1 MFRIKF
7 LIIFV
12 LITYTGFS
20 QPVDT
25 LNIVK
30 KTIDID
36 EPTSGDEPIDIDTF
50 YRTKFS
56 VFDTLVK
63 KNDTVFIRPIAV
75 EPKMLLQDSVLMS
88 VNKAGVQQV
97 VVSTFEVT
105 KRNKNTDLSYFLI
118 PKPKGFVY
126 SRIPRANSQ
135 IRYDGLSPLRSG
147 LSFWQKTNSLGI
159 DISQGTYS
167 NWSAGGY
174 SSVSGV
180 IKGDFIRKFEK
191 GRTIW
196 VNELKVRYGLNKQE
210 NVELRKTDDVLSVNS
225 SFGYKSSVKSNW
237 YYSAKMTLNTQMANG
252 YAYPNV
258 DEPISR
264 AFAPAYLFVGI
275 GAEYFKNDFKAY
287 ISPVTLKSTLVLDE
301 VLANKGEFGLDGGVY
316 DEYGNLIIAGK
327 KSRNELGFL
336 FTTEWNKLLITNVM
350 LKNNLTLY
358 TDYLNNFGNVD
369 VDWQLSIEMKINSLL
384 KATIGGHLIY
394 DDDIK
399 NKRDVNGVQITE
411 GPRVQLKQLLSVGL
425 VYNF

>member
-1 MFRIKF
+1 MFKIRFIAF
-7 LIIFV
+7 FV
-12 LITYTGFS
+12 LLSFVGFS
-20 QPVDT
+20 QPIDS
-25 LNIVK
+25 LEVK
-30 KTIDID
+30 RT
-36 EPTSGDEPIDIDTF
+36 PIDIDQF
-50 YRTKFS
+50 YRTQFS
-56 VFDTLVK
+56 IFDTLVK
-63 KNDTVFIRPIAV
+63 KNDTLFIRPIAV
-75 EPKMLLQDSVLMS
+75 EPKMVLQDSVLMS

-118 PKPKGFVY
+118 PKPSGFVY
-126 SRIPRANSQ
+126 NRVPRANSQ
-135 IRYDGLSPLRSG
+135 IMYDGLSPNKSG
-147 LSFWQKTNSLGI
+147 LSFWKKTNSLGL
-159 DISQGTYS
+159 DINQGTFS

-174 SSVSGV
+174 SSVSGIV
-180 IKGDFIRKFEK
+180 KGDFNRTYEK
-191 GRTIW
+191 GRTMW

-210 NVELRKTDDVLSVNS
+210 NVELRKTDDVLSINS

-258 DEPISR
+258 EDPISR

-301 VLANKGEFGLDGGVY
+301 VLANKGEFGLDGGIF
-316 DEYGNLIIAGK
+316 DAEGNLIKPGK

-336 FTTEWNKLLITNVM
+336 FTSEWKKSIMKNVL

-369 VDWQLSIEMKINSLL
+369 VDWQLTLEMKINSLL
-384 KATIGGHLIY
+384 KATLGGHLIY

-411 GPRVQLKQLLSVGL
+411 GPRVQFKQLLSVGL

>member
-1 MFRIKF
+1 MFKIRFIAF
-7 LIIFV
+7 FV
-12 LITYTGFS
+12 LLSFVGFS
-20 QPVDT
+20 QPIDS
-25 LNIVK
+25 LEVK
-30 KTIDID
+30 RT
-36 EPTSGDEPIDIDTF
+36 PIDIDQF
-50 YRTKFS
+50 YRTQFS
-56 VFDTLVK
+56 IFDTLVK
-63 KNDTVFIRPIAV
+63 KNDTLFIRPIAV
-75 EPKMLLQDSVLMS
+75 EPKMVLQDSVLMS

-118 PKPKGFVY
+118 PKPTGFVY
-126 SRIPRANSQ
+126 SRVPRANSQ
-135 IRYDGLSPLRSG
+135 IMYDGLSPNKSG
-147 LSFWQKTNSLGI
+147 LSFWKKTNSLGL
-159 DISQGTYS
+159 DINQGTFS

-174 SSVSGV
+174 SSVSGIV
-180 IKGDFIRKFEK
+180 KGDFNRTYEK
-191 GRTIW
+191 GRTMW

-210 NVELRKTDDVLSVNS
+210 NVELRKTDDVLSINS

-258 DEPISR
+258 EDPISR

-301 VLANKGEFGLDGGVY
+301 VLANKGEFGLDGGIF
-316 DEYGNLIIAGK
+316 DAEGNLIKPGK

-336 FTTEWNKLLITNVM
+336 FTSEWKKSIMTNVL

-369 VDWQLSIEMKINSLL
+369 VDWQLTLEMKVNSLL
-384 KATIGGHLIY
+384 KATLGGHLIY

-411 GPRVQLKQLLSVGL
+411 GPRVQFKQLLSVGL

>member
-1 MFRIKF
+1 MFKIRFIAF
-7 LIIFV
+7 FV
-12 LITYTGFS
+12 LLSFVGFS
-20 QPVDT
+20 QPIDS
-25 LNIVK
+25 LEVK
-30 KTIDID
+30 RT
-36 EPTSGDEPIDIDTF
+36 PIDIDQF
-50 YRTKFS
+50 YRTQFS
-56 VFDTLVK
+56 IFDTLVK
-63 KNDTVFIRPIAV
+63 KNDTLFIRPIAV
-75 EPKMLLQDSVLMS
+75 EPKMVLQDSVLMS

-118 PKPKGFVY
+118 PKPSGFVY
-126 SRIPRANSQ
+126 NRVPRANSQ
-135 IRYDGLSPLRSG
+135 IMYDGLSPNKSG
-147 LSFWQKTNSLGI
+147 LSFWKKTNSLGL
-159 DISQGTYS
+159 DINQGTFS

-174 SSVSGV
+174 SSVSGIV
-180 IKGDFIRKFEK
+180 KGDFNRTYEK
-191 GRTIW
+191 GRTMW
-196 VNELKVRYGLNKQE
+196 VNELIVRYGLNKQE
-210 NVELRKTDDVLSVNS
+210 NVELRKTDDVLSINS

-258 DEPISR
+258 EDPISR

-301 VLANKGEFGLDGGVY
+301 VLANKGEFGLDGGIF
-316 DEYGNLIIAGK
+316 DAEGNLIKPGK

-336 FTTEWNKLLITNVM
+336 FTSEWKKSIMKNVL

-369 VDWQLSIEMKINSLL
+369 VDWQLTLEMKVNSLL
-384 KATIGGHLIY
+384 KATLGGHLIY

-411 GPRVQLKQLLSVGL
+411 GPRVQFKQLLSVGL

>member
-1 MFRIKF
+1 MFKIRFIAF
-7 LIIFV
+7 FV
-12 LITYTGFS
+12 LLSFVGFS
-20 QPVDT
+20 QPIDS
-25 LNIVK
+25 LEVK
-30 KTIDID
+30 RT
-36 EPTSGDEPIDIDTF
+36 PIDIDQF
-50 YRTKFS
+50 YRTQFS

-63 KNDTVFIRPIAV
+63 KNDTLFIRPIAV
-75 EPKMLLQDSVLMS
+75 EPKMVLQDSVLMS

-105 KRNKNTDLSYFLI
+105 KRNKNSDLSYFLI
-118 PKPKGFVY
+118 PKPTGFVY
-126 SRIPRANSQ
+126 NRVPRANSQ
-135 IRYDGLSPLRSG
+135 IMYDGLSPNKSG
-147 LSFWQKTNSLGI
+147 LSFWKKTNSLGL
-159 DISQGTYS
+159 DINQGTFS

-174 SSVSGV
+174 SSVSGIV
-180 IKGDFIRKFEK
+180 KGDFNRTYEK
-191 GRTIW
+191 GRTMW

-210 NVELRKTDDVLSVNS
+210 NVELRKTDDVLSINS

-258 DEPISR
+258 EDPISR

-301 VLANKGEFGLDGGVY
+301 VLANKGEFGLDGGIF
-316 DEYGNLIIAGK
+316 DAEGNLIKPGK

-336 FTTEWNKLLITNVM
+336 FTSEWKKSIMTNVL

-369 VDWQLSIEMKINSLL
+369 VDWQLTLEMKINSLL
-384 KATIGGHLIY
+384 KATLGGHLIY

-411 GPRVQLKQLLSVGL
+411 GPRVQFKQLLSVGL

>member
-1 MFRIKF
+1 MFKIRFIAF
-7 LIIFV
+7 FV
-12 LITYTGFS
+12 LLSFVGFS
-20 QPVDT
+20 QPIDS
-25 LNIVK
+25 LEVK
-30 KTIDID
+30 RT
-36 EPTSGDEPIDIDTF
+36 PIDIDQF
-50 YRTKFS
+50 YRTQFS

-63 KNDTVFIRPIAV
+63 KNDTLFIRPIAV
-75 EPKMLLQDSVLMS
+75 EPKMVLQDSVLMS

-118 PKPKGFVY
+118 PKPTGFVY
-126 SRIPRANSQ
+126 SRVPRANSQ
-135 IRYDGLSPLRSG
+135 IMYDGLSPNKSG
-147 LSFWQKTNSLGI
+147 LSFWKKTNSLGL
-159 DISQGTYS
+159 DINQGTFS

-174 SSVSGV
+174 SSVSGIV
-180 IKGDFIRKFEK
+180 KGDFNRTYEK
-191 GRTIW
+191 GRTMW

-210 NVELRKTDDVLSVNS
+210 NVELRKTDDVLSINS

-258 DEPISR
+258 EDPISR

-301 VLANKGEFGLDGGVY
+301 VLANKGEFGLDGGIF
-316 DEYGNLIIAGK
+316 DAEGNLIKPGK

-336 FTTEWNKLLITNVM
+336 FTSEWKKSIMTNVL

-369 VDWQLSIEMKINSLL
+369 VDWQLTLEMKVNSLL
-384 KATIGGHLIY
+384 KATLGGHLIY

-411 GPRVQLKQLLSVGL
+411 GPRVQFKQLLSVGL

>member
-1 MFRIKF
+1 MFKIRFIAF
-7 LIIFV
+7 FV
-12 LITYTGFS
+12 LLSFVGFS
-20 QPVDT
+20 QPIDS
-25 LNIVK
+25 LEVK
-30 KTIDID
+30 RT
-36 EPTSGDEPIDIDTF
+36 PIDIDQF
-50 YRTKFS
+50 YRTQFS
-56 VFDTLVK
+56 IFDTLVK
-63 KNDTVFIRPIAV
+63 KNDTLFIRPIAV
-75 EPKMLLQDSVLMS
+75 EPKMVLQDSVLMS

-118 PKPKGFVY
+118 PKPSGFVY
-126 SRIPRANSQ
+126 NRVPRANSQ
-135 IRYDGLSPLRSG
+135 IMYDGLSPNKSG
-147 LSFWQKTNSLGI
+147 LSFWKKNNSLGL
-159 DISQGTYS
+159 DINQGTFS

-174 SSVSGV
+174 SSVSGIV
-180 IKGDFIRKFEK
+180 KGDFNRTYEK
-191 GRTIW
+191 GRTMW

-210 NVELRKTDDVLSVNS
+210 NVELRKTDDVLSINS

-258 DEPISR
+258 EDPISR

-301 VLANKGEFGLDGGVY
+301 VLANKGEFGLDGGIF
-316 DEYGNLIIAGK
+316 DAEGNLIKPGK

-336 FTTEWNKLLITNVM
+336 FTSEWKKSIMTNVL

-369 VDWQLSIEMKINSLL
+369 VDWQLTLEMKVNSLL
-384 KATIGGHLIY
+384 KATLGGHLIY

-411 GPRVQLKQLLSVGL
+411 GPRVQFKQLLSVGL

>member
-1 MFRIKF
+1 MFKIRFIAF
-7 LIIFV
+7 FV
-12 LITYTGFS
+12 LLSFVGFS
-20 QPVDT
+20 QPIDS
-25 LNIVK
+25 LEVK
-30 KTIDID
+30 RT
-36 EPTSGDEPIDIDTF
+36 PIDIDQF
-50 YRTKFS
+50 YRTQFS

-63 KNDTVFIRPIAV
+63 KNDTLFIRPIAV
-75 EPKMLLQDSVLMS
+75 EPKMVLQDSVLMS

-118 PKPKGFVY
+118 PKPTGFVY
-126 SRIPRANSQ
+126 NRVPRANSQ
-135 IRYDGLSPLRSG
+135 IMYDGLSPNKSG
-147 LSFWQKTNSLGI
+147 LSFWKKTNSLGL
-159 DISQGTYS
+159 DINQGTFS

-174 SSVSGV
+174 SSVSGIV
-180 IKGDFIRKFEK
+180 KGDFNRTYEK
-191 GRTIW
+191 GRTMW

-210 NVELRKTDDVLSVNS
+210 NVELRKTDDVLSINS

-258 DEPISR
+258 EDPISR

-287 ISPVTLKSTLVLDE
+287 ISPFTLKSTLVLDE
-301 VLANKGEFGLDGGVY
+301 VLANKGEFGLDGGIF
-316 DEYGNLIIAGK
+316 DAEGNLIKPGK

-336 FTTEWNKLLITNVM
+336 FTSEWKKSIMTNVL

-369 VDWQLSIEMKINSLL
+369 VDWQLTLEMKVNSLL
-384 KATIGGHLIY
+384 KATLGGHLIY

-411 GPRVQLKQLLSVGL
+411 GPRVQFKQLLSVGL

>member
-1 MFRIKF
+1 MFKIRFIAF
-7 LIIFV
+7 FV
-12 LITYTGFS
+12 LLSFVGFS
-20 QPVDT
+20 QPIDS
-25 LNIVK
+25 LEVK
-30 KTIDID
+30 RT
-36 EPTSGDEPIDIDTF
+36 PIDIDQF
-50 YRTKFS
+50 YRTQFS

-63 KNDTVFIRPIAV
+63 KNDTLFIRPIAV
-75 EPKMLLQDSVLMS
+75 EPKMVLQDSVLMS

-118 PKPKGFVY
+118 PKPSGFVY
-126 SRIPRANSQ
+126 NRVPRANSQ
-135 IRYDGLSPLRSG
+135 IMYDGLSPNKSG
-147 LSFWQKTNSLGI
+147 LSFWKKTNSLGL
-159 DISQGTYS
+159 DINQGTFS

-174 SSVSGV
+174 SSVSGIV
-180 IKGDFIRKFEK
+180 KGDFNRTYEK
-191 GRTIW
+191 GRTMW

-210 NVELRKTDDVLSVNS
+210 NVELRKTDDVLSINS

-258 DEPISR
+258 EDPISR

-301 VLANKGEFGLDGGVY
+301 VLANKGEFGLDGGIF
-316 DEYGNLIIAGK
+316 DAEGNLIKPGK

-336 FTTEWNKLLITNVM
+336 FTSEWKKSIMKNVL

-369 VDWQLSIEMKINSLL
+369 VDWQLTLEMKINSLL
-384 KATIGGHLIY
+384 KATLGGHLIY

-411 GPRVQLKQLLSVGL
+411 GPRVQFKQLLSVGL

>member
-1 MFRIKF
+1 MFKIRF
-7 LIIFV
+7 FAFFV
-12 LITYTGFS
+12 LLSFVGFS
-20 QPVDT
+20 QPIDS
-25 LNIVK
+25 LEVK
-30 KTIDID
+30 RT
-36 EPTSGDEPIDIDTF
+36 PIDIDQF
-50 YRTKFS
+50 YRTQFS

-63 KNDTVFIRPIAV
+63 KNDTLFIRPIAV
-75 EPKMLLQDSVLMS
+75 EPKMVLQDSVLMS

-118 PKPKGFVY
+118 PKPTGFVY
-126 SRIPRANSQ
+126 SRVPRANSQ
-135 IRYDGLSPLRSG
+135 IMYDGLSPNKSG
-147 LSFWQKTNSLGI
+147 LSFWKKTNSLGL
-159 DISQGTYS
+159 DINQGTFS

-174 SSVSGV
+174 SSVSGIV
-180 IKGDFIRKFEK
+180 KGDFNRTYEK
-191 GRTIW
+191 GRTMW

-210 NVELRKTDDVLSVNS
+210 NVELRKTDDVLSINS

-258 DEPISR
+258 EDPISR

-301 VLANKGEFGLDGGVY
+301 VLANKGEFGLDGGIF
-316 DEYGNLIIAGK
+316 DAEGNLIKPGK

-336 FTTEWNKLLITNVM
+336 FTSEWKKSIMTNVL

-369 VDWQLSIEMKINSLL
+369 VDWQLTLEMKVNSLL
-384 KATIGGHLIY
+384 KATLGGHLIY

-411 GPRVQLKQLLSVGL
+411 GPRVQFKQLLSVGL

>member
-1 MFRIKF
+1 MFKIRFIAF
-7 LIIFV
+7 FV
-12 LITYTGFS
+12 LLSFVGFS
-20 QPVDT
+20 QPIDS
-25 LNIVK
+25 LEVK
-30 KTIDID
+30 RT
-36 EPTSGDEPIDIDTF
+36 PIDIDQF
-50 YRTKFS
+50 YRTQFS

-63 KNDTVFIRPIAV
+63 KNDTLFIRPIAV
-75 EPKMLLQDSVLMS
+75 EPKMVLQDSVLMS

-118 PKPKGFVY
+118 PKPSGFVY
-126 SRIPRANSQ
+126 NRVPRANSQ
-135 IRYDGLSPLRSG
+135 IMYDGLSPNKSG
-147 LSFWQKTNSLGI
+147 LSFWKKTNSLGL
-159 DISQGTYS
+159 DINQGTFS

-174 SSVSGV
+174 SSVSGIV
-180 IKGDFIRKFEK
+180 KGDFNRTYEK
-191 GRTIW
+191 GRTMW

-210 NVELRKTDDVLSVNS
+210 NVELRKTDDVLSINS

-258 DEPISR
+258 EDPISR

-301 VLANKGEFGLDGGVY
+301 VLANKGEFGLDGGIF
-316 DEYGNLIIAGK
+316 DAEGNLIKPGK

-336 FTTEWNKLLITNVM
+336 FTSEWKKSIMKNVL

-369 VDWQLSIEMKINSLL
+369 VDWQLTLEMKVNSLL
-384 KATIGGHLIY
+384 KATLGGHLIY

-411 GPRVQLKQLLSVGL
+411 GPRVQFKQLLSVGL

>member
-1 MFRIKF
+1 MFKIRFIAF
-7 LIIFV
+7 FV
-12 LITYTGFS
+12 LLSLVGFS
-20 QPVDT
+20 QPIDS
-25 LNIVK
+25 LEVK
-30 KTIDID
+30 RT
-36 EPTSGDEPIDIDTF
+36 PIDIDQF
-50 YRTKFS
+50 YRTQFS
-56 VFDTLVK
+56 IFDTLVK
-63 KNDTVFIRPIAV
+63 KNDTLFIRPIAV
-75 EPKMLLQDSVLMS
+75 EPKMVLQDSVLMS

-118 PKPKGFVY
+118 PKPTGFVY
-126 SRIPRANSQ
+126 NRVPRANSQ
-135 IRYDGLSPLRSG
+135 IMYDGLSPNKSG
-147 LSFWQKTNSLGI
+147 LSFWKKTNSLGL
-159 DISQGTYS
+159 DINQGTFS

-174 SSVSGV
+174 SSVSGIV
-180 IKGDFIRKFEK
+180 KGDFNRTYEK
-191 GRTIW
+191 GRTMW

-210 NVELRKTDDVLSVNS
+210 NVELRKTDDVLSINS

-258 DEPISR
+258 EDPISR

-301 VLANKGEFGLDGGVY
+301 VLANKGEFGLDGGIF
-316 DEYGNLIIAGK
+316 DAEGNLIKPGK

-336 FTTEWNKLLITNVM
+336 FTSEWKKSIMKNVL

-369 VDWQLSIEMKINSLL
+369 VDWQLTLEMKVNSLL
-384 KATIGGHLIY
+384 KATLGGHLIY

-411 GPRVQLKQLLSVGL
+411 GPRVQFKQLLSVGL

>member
-1 MFRIKF
+1 MFKIRFIAF
-7 LIIFV
+7 FV
-12 LITYTGFS
+12 LLSFVGFS
-20 QPVDT
+20 QPIDS
-25 LNIVK
+25 LEVK
-30 KTIDID
+30 RT
-36 EPTSGDEPIDIDTF
+36 PIDIDQF
-50 YRTKFS
+50 YRTQFS
-56 VFDTLVK
+56 IFDTLVK
-63 KNDTVFIRPIAV
+63 KNDTLFIRPIAV
-75 EPKMLLQDSVLMS
+75 EPKMVLQDSVLMS

-118 PKPKGFVY
+118 PKPTGFVY
-126 SRIPRANSQ
+126 NRVPRANSQ
-135 IRYDGLSPLRSG
+135 IMYDGLSPNKSG
-147 LSFWQKTNSLGI
+147 LSFWKKTNSLGL
-159 DISQGTYS
+159 DINQGTFS

-174 SSVSGV
+174 SSVSGIV
-180 IKGDFIRKFEK
+180 KGDFNRTYEK
-191 GRTIW
+191 GRTMW

-210 NVELRKTDDVLSVNS
+210 NVELRKTDDVLSINS

-258 DEPISR
+258 EDPISR

-301 VLANKGEFGLDGGVY
+301 VLANKGEFGLDGGIF
-316 DEYGNLIIAGK
+316 DAEGNLIKPGK

-336 FTTEWNKLLITNVM
+336 FTSEWKKSIMTNVL

-369 VDWQLSIEMKINSLL
+369 VDWQLTLEMKINSLL
-384 KATIGGHLIY
+384 KATLGGHLIY

-411 GPRVQLKQLLSVGL
+411 GPRVQFKQLLSVGL

>member
-1 MFRIKF
+1 
-7 LIIFV
+7 
-12 LITYTGFS
+12 
-20 QPVDT
+20 
-25 LNIVK
+25 
-30 KTIDID
+30 
-36 EPTSGDEPIDIDTF
+36 
-50 YRTKFS
+50 
-56 VFDTLVK
+56 
-63 KNDTVFIRPIAV
+63 
-75 EPKMLLQDSVLMS
+75 MS

-118 PKPKGFVY
+118 PKPTGFVY
-126 SRIPRANSQ
+126 NRVPRANSQ
-135 IRYDGLSPLRSG
+135 IMYDGLSPNKSG
-147 LSFWQKTNSLGI
+147 LSFWKKTNSLGL
-159 DISQGTYS
+159 DINQGTFS

-174 SSVSGV
+174 SSVSGIV
-180 IKGDFIRKFEK
+180 KGDFNRTYEK
-191 GRTIW
+191 GRTMW

-210 NVELRKTDDVLSVNS
+210 NVELRKTDDVLSINS

-258 DEPISR
+258 EDPISR

-301 VLANKGEFGLDGGVY
+301 VLANKGEFGLDGGIF
-316 DEYGNLIIAGK
+316 DAEGNLIKPGK

-336 FTTEWNKLLITNVM
+336 FTSEWKKSIMTNVL

-369 VDWQLSIEMKINSLL
+369 VDWQLTLEMKINSLL
-384 KATIGGHLIY
+384 KATLGGHLIY

-411 GPRVQLKQLLSVGL
+411 GPRVQFKQLLSVGL

>member
-1 MFRIKF
+1 MFKIRFIAF
-7 LIIFV
+7 FV
-12 LITYTGFS
+12 LLSFVGFS
-20 QPVDT
+20 QPIDS
-25 LNIVK
+25 LEVK
-30 KTIDID
+30 RT
-36 EPTSGDEPIDIDTF
+36 PIDIDQF
-50 YRTKFS
+50 YRTQFS

-63 KNDTVFIRPIAV
+63 KNDTLFIRPIAV
-75 EPKMLLQDSVLMS
+75 EPKMVLQDSVLMS

-118 PKPKGFVY
+118 PKPTGFVY
-126 SRIPRANSQ
+126 NRVPRANSQ
-135 IRYDGLSPLRSG
+135 IMYDALSPNKSG
-147 LSFWQKTNSLGI
+147 LSFWKKTNSLGL
-159 DISQGTYS
+159 DINQGTFS

-174 SSVSGV
+174 SSVSGIV
-180 IKGDFIRKFEK
+180 KGDFNRTYEK
-191 GRTIW
+191 GRTMW

-210 NVELRKTDDVLSVNS
+210 NVELRKTDDVLSINS

-258 DEPISR
+258 EDPISR

-301 VLANKGEFGLDGGVY
+301 VLANKGEFGLDGGIF
-316 DEYGNLIIAGK
+316 DAEGNLIKPGK

-336 FTTEWNKLLITNVM
+336 FTSEWKKSIMTNVL

-369 VDWQLSIEMKINSLL
+369 VDWQLTLEMKVNSLL
-384 KATIGGHLIY
+384 KATLGGHLIY

-411 GPRVQLKQLLSVGL
+411 GPRVQFKQLLSVGL

>member
-1 MFRIKF
+1 MFKIRFIAF
-7 LIIFV
+7 FV
-12 LITYTGFS
+12 LLSFVGFS
-20 QPVDT
+20 QPIDS
-25 LNIVK
+25 LEVK
-30 KTIDID
+30 RT
-36 EPTSGDEPIDIDTF
+36 PIDIDQF
-50 YRTKFS
+50 YRTQFS
-56 VFDTLVK
+56 IFDTLVK
-63 KNDTVFIRPIAV
+63 KNDTLFIRPIAV
-75 EPKMLLQDSVLMS
+75 EPKMVLQDSVLMS

-118 PKPKGFVY
+118 PKPTGFVY
-126 SRIPRANSQ
+126 NRVPRANSQ
-135 IRYDGLSPLRSG
+135 IMYDGLSPNKSG
-147 LSFWQKTNSLGI
+147 LSFWKKTNSLGL
-159 DISQGTYS
+159 DINQGTFS

-174 SSVSGV
+174 SSVSGIV
-180 IKGDFIRKFEK
+180 KGDFNRTYEK
-191 GRTIW
+191 GRTMW

-210 NVELRKTDDVLSVNS
+210 NVELRKTDDVLSINS

-258 DEPISR
+258 EDPISR

-301 VLANKGEFGLDGGVY
+301 VLANKGEFGLDGGIF
-316 DEYGNLIIAGK
+316 DAEGNLIKPGK

-336 FTTEWNKLLITNVM
+336 FTSEWKKSIMTNVL

-369 VDWQLSIEMKINSLL
+369 VDWQLTLEMKVNSLL
-384 KATIGGHLIY
+384 KATLGGHLIY

-411 GPRVQLKQLLSVGL
+411 GPRVQFKQLLSVGL

>member
-1 MFRIKF
+1 MFKIKF
-7 LIIFV
+7 IAFFV
-12 LITYTGFS
+12 LLSFVGFS
-20 QPVDT
+20 QPIDS
-25 LNIVK
+25 LEVK
-30 KTIDID
+30 R
-36 EPTSGDEPIDIDTF
+36 PPIDIDQF
-50 YRTKFS
+50 YRTQFS

-63 KNDTVFIRPIAV
+63 KNDTLFIRPIAV
-75 EPKMLLQDSVLMS
+75 EPKMVLQDSVLMS

-118 PKPKGFVY
+118 PKPTGFVY
-126 SRIPRANSQ
+126 NRVPRANSQ
-135 IRYDGLSPLRSG
+135 IMYDGLSPNKSG
-147 LSFWQKTNSLGI
+147 LSFWKKTNSLGL
-159 DISQGTYS
+159 DINQGTFS

-174 SSVSGV
+174 SSVSGIV
-180 IKGDFIRKFEK
+180 KGDFNRTYEK
-191 GRTIW
+191 GRTMW

-210 NVELRKTDDVLSVNS
+210 NVELRKTDDVLSINS

-258 DEPISR
+258 EDPISR

-301 VLANKGEFGLDGGVY
+301 VLANKGEFGLDGGIF
-316 DEYGNLIIAGK
+316 DAEGNLIKPGK

-336 FTTEWNKLLITNVM
+336 FTSEWKKSLMTNVL

-369 VDWQLSIEMKINSLL
+369 VDWQLTLEMKVNSLL
-384 KATIGGHLIY
+384 KATLGGHLIY

-411 GPRVQLKQLLSVGL
+411 GPRVQFKQLLSVGL

>member
-1 MFRIKF
+1 MFKIRFIAF
-7 LIIFV
+7 FV
-12 LITYTGFS
+12 LLSFVGFS
-20 QPVDT
+20 QPIDS
-25 LNIVK
+25 LEVK
-30 KTIDID
+30 RT
-36 EPTSGDEPIDIDTF
+36 PIDIDQF
-50 YRTKFS
+50 YRTQFS
-56 VFDTLVK
+56 IFDTLVK
-63 KNDTVFIRPIAV
+63 KNDTLFIRPIAV
-75 EPKMLLQDSVLMS
+75 EPKMVLQDSVLMS

-118 PKPKGFVY
+118 PKPSGFVY
-126 SRIPRANSQ
+126 NRVPRANSQ
-135 IRYDGLSPLRSG
+135 IMYDGLSPNKSG
-147 LSFWQKTNSLGI
+147 LSFWKKTNSLGL
-159 DISQGTYS
+159 DINQGTFS

-174 SSVSGV
+174 SSVSGIV
-180 IKGDFIRKFEK
+180 KGDFNRTYEK
-191 GRTIW
+191 GRTMW

-210 NVELRKTDDVLSVNS
+210 NVELRKTDDVLSINS

-258 DEPISR
+258 EDPISR

-301 VLANKGEFGLDGGVY
+301 VLANKGEFGLDGGIF
-316 DEYGNLIIAGK
+316 DAEGNLIKPGK

-336 FTTEWNKLLITNVM
+336 FTSEWKKSIMKNVL

-369 VDWQLSIEMKINSLL
+369 VDWQLTLEMKVNSLL
-384 KATIGGHLIY
+384 KATLGGHLIY

-411 GPRVQLKQLLSVGL
+411 GPRVQFKQLLSVGL

>member
-1 MFRIKF
+1 M
-7 LIIFV
+7 LSFV
-12 LITYTGFS
+12 GFS
-20 QPVDT
+20 QPIDS
-25 LNIVK
+25 LEVK
-30 KTIDID
+30 RT
-36 EPTSGDEPIDIDTF
+36 PIDIDQF
-50 YRTKFS
+50 YRTQFS

-63 KNDTVFIRPIAV
+63 KNDTLFIRPIAV
-75 EPKMLLQDSVLMS
+75 EPKMVLQDSVLMS

-118 PKPKGFVY
+118 PKPTGFVY
-126 SRIPRANSQ
+126 NRVPRANSQ
-135 IRYDGLSPLRSG
+135 IMYDGLSPNKSG
-147 LSFWQKTNSLGI
+147 LSFWKKTNSLGL
-159 DISQGTYS
+159 DINQGTFS

-174 SSVSGV
+174 SSVSGIV
-180 IKGDFIRKFEK
+180 KGDFNRTYEK
-191 GRTIW
+191 GRTMW

-210 NVELRKTDDVLSVNS
+210 NVELRKTDDVLSINS

-258 DEPISR
+258 EDPISR

-301 VLANKGEFGLDGGVY
+301 VLANKGEFGLDGGIF
-316 DEYGNLIIAGK
+316 DAEGNLIKPGK

-336 FTTEWNKLLITNVM
+336 FTSEWKKSIMTNVL

-369 VDWQLSIEMKINSLL
+369 VDWQLTLEMKINSLL
-384 KATIGGHLIY
+384 KATLGGHLIY

-411 GPRVQLKQLLSVGL
+411 GPRVQFKQLLSVGL

>member
-1 MFRIKF
+1 MFKIRFIAF
-7 LIIFV
+7 FV
-12 LITYTGFS
+12 LLSFVGFS
-20 QPVDT
+20 QPIDS
-25 LNIVK
+25 LEVK
-30 KTIDID
+30 RT
-36 EPTSGDEPIDIDTF
+36 PIDIDQF
-50 YRTKFS
+50 YRTQFS
-56 VFDTLVK
+56 IFDTLVK
-63 KNDTVFIRPIAV
+63 KNDTLFIRPIAV
-75 EPKMLLQDSVLMS
+75 EPKMVLQDSVLMS

-118 PKPKGFVY
+118 PKPTGFVY
-126 SRIPRANSQ
+126 NRVPRANSQ
-135 IRYDGLSPLRSG
+135 IMYDGLSPNKSG
-147 LSFWQKTNSLGI
+147 LSFWKKTNSLGL
-159 DISQGTYS
+159 DINQGTFS

-174 SSVSGV
+174 SSVSGIV
-180 IKGDFIRKFEK
+180 KGDFNRTYEK
-191 GRTIW
+191 GRTMW

-210 NVELRKTDDVLSVNS
+210 NVELRKTDDVLSINS

-258 DEPISR
+258 EDPISR

-301 VLANKGEFGLDGGVY
+301 VLANKGEFGLDGGIF
-316 DEYGNLIIAGK
+316 DAEGNFIKPGK

-336 FTTEWNKLLITNVM
+336 FTSEWKKSIMTNVL

-369 VDWQLSIEMKINSLL
+369 VDWQLTLEMKVNSLL
-384 KATIGGHLIY
+384 KATLGGHLIY

-411 GPRVQLKQLLSVGL
+411 GPRVQFKQLLSVGL